1 LFQMKVTPAV
11 VVHIDFGGDNH
22 SDPNLAGEVLGH
34 QSGIATLSKM
44 NDALIAANLQ
54 DQVTFA
60 MMNVFGRTMQAKD
73 VANGRQHN
81 DAHHVSLLI
90 GSGVKSSVVG
100 GVYQTE
106 AGKEYRAN
114 DIDSAT
120 GKGMKGADVPF
131 SETFGAMG
139 KTLAAA
145 VGLPAATIDANVL
158 TGKVIKSALV

>member
-1 LFQMKVTPAV
+1 MKVTPAV

-22 SDPNLAGEVLGH
+22 SDPNLSGEVAGH

-44 NDALIAANLQ
+44 NDALIAAKLQ

-81 DAHHVSLLI
+81 DGHHVSLLI
-90 GSGVKSSVVG
+90 GSGLKSSVVG
-100 GVYQTE
+100 GVAQPA
-106 AGKEYRAN
+106 AGKEYQAMS
-114 DIDSAT
+114 IDSAT
-120 GKGMKGADVPF
+120 GKAAASGDITF
-131 SETFGAMG
+131 TYTFGAMG

-145 VGLPAATIDANVL
+145 VGLPDATIEANVL
-158 TGKVIKSALV
+158 NGKVVKSALAG